1 MLFPASVANGMSLGA
16 GGSMGSSF
24 GSYGPRSLYN
34 IKWNGKVSGFLDL
47 IAARAGVS
55 WRYNPTE
62 KRVEFYYLDTRTF
75 RIYAFDDVNTV
86 DSTVRSGM
94 TTAAGISGDG
104 SGSTGQNG
112 SSGISGDSGSKQTT
126 SSELKTSILSDIE
139 NSINSM
145 LTPSMGRMSLSRA
158 TGTLTVTDR
167 PEVLNR
173 VQQLVNR
180 ENESITKQV
189 LLNVNVLSVA
199 LTDKDQLG
207 IDWNLVYKSLNNK
220 WGIGLKNTMPG
231 IDQSAISG
239 SVSILDTA
247 NRNEYRFGYDEM
259 LIQIQA
265 CVPDSQKG
273 DGLPMTM
280 ARAQWISQVFVL
292 CTLGNSLARDK
303 GWRLWGMDAIEY
315 ALMRRY
321 SWPLETIR
329 EMPIRDR
336 WLALHEELADLQWDE
351 EAQQVWL
358 AKIEPVL
365 PGAPGTDYDVWRS
378 DAPGFQLPQAPG
390 YLVVR

>member
-1 MLFPASVANGMSLGA
+1 M
-16 GGSMGSSF
+16 
-24 GSYGPRSLYN
+24 
-34 IKWNGKVSGFLDL
+34 K
-47 IAARAGVS
+47 
-55 WRYNPTE
+55 
-62 KRVEFYYLDTRTF
+62 
-75 RIYAFDDVNTV
+75 
-86 DSTVRSGM
+86 
-94 TTAAGISGDG
+94 
-104 SGSTGQNG
+104 
-112 SSGISGDSGSKQTT
+112 
-126 SSELKTSILSDIE
+126 
-139 NSINSM
+139 
-145 LTPSMGRMSLSRA
+145 
-158 TGTLTVTDR
+158 
-167 PEVLNR
+167 
-173 VQQLVNR
+173 
-180 ENESITKQV
+180 
-189 LLNVNVLSVA
+189 
-199 LTDKDQLG
+199 
-207 IDWNLVYKSLNNK
+207 
-220 WGIGLKNTMPG
+220 
-231 IDQSAISG
+231 
-239 SVSILDTA
+239 
-247 NRNEYRFGYDEM
+247 NEYRFGYDEM

-358 AKIEPVL
+358 AKIEPVCTLGNSLARDKGWRLWGMDAIEYALMRRYSWPLETIREMPIRDRWLALHEELADLQWDEEAQQVWLAKIEPVL

>member
-1 MLFPASVANGMSLGA
+1 M
-16 GGSMGSSF
+16 
-24 GSYGPRSLYN
+24 
-34 IKWNGKVSGFLDL
+34 K
-47 IAARAGVS
+47 
-55 WRYNPTE
+55 
-62 KRVEFYYLDTRTF
+62 
-75 RIYAFDDVNTV
+75 
-86 DSTVRSGM
+86 
-94 TTAAGISGDG
+94 
-104 SGSTGQNG
+104 
-112 SSGISGDSGSKQTT
+112 
-126 SSELKTSILSDIE
+126 
-139 NSINSM
+139 
-145 LTPSMGRMSLSRA
+145 
-158 TGTLTVTDR
+158 
-167 PEVLNR
+167 
-173 VQQLVNR
+173 
-180 ENESITKQV
+180 
-189 LLNVNVLSVA
+189 
-199 LTDKDQLG
+199 
-207 IDWNLVYKSLNNK
+207 
-220 WGIGLKNTMPG
+220 
-231 IDQSAISG
+231 
-239 SVSILDTA
+239 
-247 NRNEYRFGYDEM
+247 NEYRFGYDEM

-273 DGLPMTM
+273 DGLAMTM